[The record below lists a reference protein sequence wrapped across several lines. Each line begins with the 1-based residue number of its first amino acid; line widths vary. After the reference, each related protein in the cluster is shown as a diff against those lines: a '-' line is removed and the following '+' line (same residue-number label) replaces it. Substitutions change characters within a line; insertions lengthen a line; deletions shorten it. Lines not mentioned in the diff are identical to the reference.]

1 MMVTQ
6 KSDRILSFEEIMAI
20 DDISK
25 EEVFIPQWNTKVK
38 IKELTKAARDRL
50 SKQATINGQVDTDKL
65 QILMLAECLEEPKIT
80 VEQAQQLWEKS
91 AAAVDKILFA
101 ILDINGLSELAQKE
115 IQKSFRVGNE
125 SS

>member
-1 MMVTQ
+1 MT
-6 KSDRILSFEEIMAI
+6 KILTFEEILAAK
-20 DDISK
+20 DLDTK
-25 EEVFIPQWNTKVK
+25 EIFVSEWNGKVK
-38 IKELTKAARDRL
+38 IKELTKAARERL
-50 SKQATINGQVDTDKL
+50 SKQAMVNSQVDSDKL

-115 IQKSFRVGNE
+115 IQKSFRAGDE